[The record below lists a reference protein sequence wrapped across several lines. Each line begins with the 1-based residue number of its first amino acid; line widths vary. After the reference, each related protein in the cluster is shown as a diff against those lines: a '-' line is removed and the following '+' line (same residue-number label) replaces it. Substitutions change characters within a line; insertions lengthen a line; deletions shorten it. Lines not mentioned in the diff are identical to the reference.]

1 MRTDD
6 DRERHRRSRSKSSAR
21 SAARVARRATCRS
34 AHGRTRRLPRGAG
47 CAAAGPVGR
56 RALAPAQG
64 VRRRVRGHHAAR
76 GVRRSGA
83 HRARTSARSARRR
96 RATTPI
102 PGRRTSRASGAMLAH
117 ASPDFLR
124 RHIPKML
131 SGEDVWVQF
140 FSEPS
145 AGSDLAG
152 VQTRADRD
160 GDRWILNGAK
170 IWSTGAAFAD
180 YGMCLARTNWDVPK
194 HQGLTWFA
202 VRCDAPGVTVQPIR
216 EISGGEDFCQEFFD
230 DVELSDDDVI
240 GEVNNGLGR
249 HPDDAHLRARRGAGQ
264 WWLSG
269 GGLVGD
275 ATGPAHARTRPRRA
289 RASGSVASRTR
300 RSASSSPVPTSTT
313 SPAPNS
319 VGGSASSSRR
329 AANPAGTASYGK
341 LASGH
346 ARPDPRPDRGR
357 GRSHRGAALGARRR
371 RRDVGVAQLPER
383 PDHVD
388 RRRHQRDPAQRH
400 RRACARLATRAEL
413 RQQQAV
419 PSRWSP
425 RPPTGRAR
433 SGDPRVAPG
442 SSTRGSVRAA

>member
-1 MRTDD
+1 
-6 DRERHRRSRSKSSAR
+6 
-21 SAARVARRATCRS
+21 
-34 AHGRTRRLPRGAG
+34 
-47 CAAAGPVGR
+47 
-56 RALAPAQG
+56 
-64 VRRRVRGHHAAR
+64 
-76 GVRRSGA
+76 
-83 HRARTSARSARRR
+83 
-96 RATTPI
+96 
-102 PGRRTSRASGAMLAH
+102 MLAH

-131 SGEDVWVQF
+131 SGESVWVQF

-170 IWSTGAAFAD
+170 IWSTGAAYAD

-240 GEVNNGLGR
+240 GEVNNGWAVAQTMLIYE
-249 HPDDAHLRARRGAGQ
+249 RGGAPASGG
-264 WWLSG
+264 LSG
-269 GGLVGD
+269 GGLVAMQPAKRTLAPDLVDLARRVGRVED
-275 ATGPAHARTRPRRA
+275 PQVRQLIARAHINDYAARAARSARRPAHRAGRQRRRAPRR
-289 RASGSVASRTR
+289 T
-300 RSASSSPVPTSTT
+300 ASS
-313 SPAPNS
+313 
-319 VGGSASSSRR
+319 R
-329 AANPAGTASYGK
+329 
-341 LASGH
+341 SGIL
-346 ARPDPRPDRGR
+346 RPDPRPDRGR

-371 RRDVGVAQLPER
+371 RGAGGVAQLPER

-388 RRRHQRDPAQRH
+388 RRRYQRDPTQRH
-400 RRACARLATRAEL
+400 RRARARPAPRAEL

-419 PSRWSP
+419 P
-425 RPPTGRAR
+425 
-433 SGDPRVAPG
+433 
-442 SSTRGSVRAA
+442 